1 MVLFFKPHC
10 FFSTSIVLN
19 SNRKK
24 ELVFQS
30 YLLFLLYLLFFLCR
44 KKLICFSPPSLA
56 TQSFIQCLLNKR
68 KTKEKKLFLPNIFPP
83 FLLHIVFWPFVLF
96 VRRSRRGK
104 VRRNIFAF
112 LAEKKEKKRKV
123 LEMFQRDRES
133 AKAKAKAKAKKQK

>member
-44 KKLICFSPPSLA
+44 KKLICFSPPFLA

-68 KTKEKKLFLPNIFPP
+68 KTKEEKTFSTKHISPLPFAHCLLAVRVICPPIAPRKSPKKHFCF
-83 FLLHIVFWPFVLF
+83 F
-96 VRRSRRGK
+96 SR
-104 VRRNIFAF
+104 
-112 LAEKKEKKRKV
+112 KKRK
-123 LEMFQRDRES
+123 EKF
-133 AKAKAKAKAKKQK
+133 